1 MKDER
6 AKYLLVNATNIIKQ
20 LYRVE
25 REAYCNDFDN
35 IYHIAGKID
44 ANEIFAKNN
53 VPDEF
58 RRIIIKISSPI
69 FSRKEAEE
77 YITRYP
83 FNLQAKSIE
92 KIDNKKYII
101 MNNRPIYYDG
111 CMFNDKFVFKTEERY
126 TSINNVMYFLEEI
139 HKEGYLENYLQ
150 SIKEFFNLPYF
161 FNMPLDFQLLFEYW
175 NQTHNTKKTLALYKH
190 KIIGERIID

>member
-35 IYHIAGKID
+35 TYHIAGKID

-58 RRIIIKISSPI
+58 RRIIIKINSPI